1 MGNSTNFR
9 PWTVYEQRLRTPR
22 RVATSLKPTSCWPPP
37 ESVQRNEN
45 QSQEDRHLKEK
56 ALQKT
61 VTQFMDD
68 GFLIDNASWILL
80 RPKEQGSLS
89 PWHKK

>member
-1 MGNSTNFR
+1 M
-9 PWTVYEQRLRTPR
+9 
-22 RVATSLKPTSCWPPP
+22 PP
-37 ESVQRNEN
+37 ESVHRNEN

-61 VTQFMDD
+61 VTQFVDD

-80 RPKEQGSLS
+80 RPTEQDSLS
-89 PWHKK
+89 LWHKK